1 MMKFR
6 GAPSGLFVLTMGLWI
21 VCGCAS
27 SPFAAFDD
35 PRPEGRLSLRERSQC
50 EVPDAPGDQPN
61 WCDYPHEV
69 RAFLDQREECDHFRG
84 EPWPEGDDAD
94 AVARRHT
101 LRDAMA
107 KHCTG
112 TDARLARLRE
122 IYRGDGVVSAALGQ
136 LESDIE
142 P

>member
-1 MMKFR
+1 MTPLKR
-6 GAPSGLFVLTMGLWI
+6 SLFAVLA
-21 VCGCAS
+21 VCALGGCAS
-27 SPFAAFDD
+27 RPFAAFDD
-35 PRPEGRLSLRERSQC
+35 PRPNGRLSLRERSHC

-94 AVARRHT
+94 AIARRKQLHK
-101 LRDAMA
+101 AMA
-107 KHCTG
+107 KLCEG
-112 TDARLARLRE
+112 TDARLAELRTAYRDDAVISRVLAGFENE
-122 IYRGDGVVSAALGQ
+122 IT
-136 LESDIE
+136 

>member
-1 MMKFR
+1 MR
-6 GAPSGLFVLTMGLWI
+6 NLLAGLALCALV
-21 VCGCAS
+21 GCAAQ
-27 SPFAAFDD
+27 PFAAFDD

-50 EVPDAPGDQPN
+50 EVPDAPSDRPN

-94 AVARRHT
+94 AVARREA
-101 LRDAMA
+101 LRDGMA
-107 KHCTG
+107 KHCKG
-112 TDARLARLRE
+112 TDARLAELRVT
-122 IYRGDGVVSAALGQ
+122 YRNDPVVSAALADF
-136 LESDIE
+136 ESAIE